1 MNPTPTT
8 ETPVTA
14 RRPHYEMVY
23 EILPAP
29 GEHPVRVHALA
40 QQLPLTLAEVS
51 AALQVLKRDGRAVN
65 PRGRKTN
72 SWTRDEPA
80 PAPVEPEAHPEL
92 PAPSE
97 VDPRILEVERHLA
110 RIEGALA
117 GISSRL
123 DEAIELLEQSAE
135 REKIIV
141 GSVTPAKEALR

>member
-1 MNPTPTT
+1 MTPRP
-8 ETPVTA
+8 EAPVAA

-23 EILPAP
+23 EILPEP
-29 GEHPVRVHALA
+29 GENPIRVHALA
-40 QQLPLTLAEVS
+40 QKLPLTLAEVS

-80 PAPVEPEAHPEL
+80 PAEPEAQPEL

-117 GISSRL
+117 GLSSRL

-141 GSVTPAKEALR
+141 GSVASTGEVLR

>member
-1 MNPTPTT
+1 MTPRP
-8 ETPVTA
+8 ETPVAA

-23 EILPAP
+23 EILPGP
-29 GEHPVRVHALA
+29 GENPIRVHALA
-40 QQLPLTLAEVS
+40 QKLPLTLAEVS

-72 SWTRDEPA
+72 SWTRDVPA
-80 PAPVEPEAHPEL
+80 PAEPEAQPEL

-117 GISSRL
+117 GLSSRL

-141 GSVTPAKEALR
+141 GSVTSTGEVLR

>member
-1 MNPTPTT
+1 MTPRP
-8 ETPVTA
+8 ETPVAA

-23 EILPAP
+23 EILPEP
-29 GEHPVRVHALA
+29 GENPIRVHALA
-40 QQLPLTLAEVS
+40 QKLPLTLAEVS

-72 SWTRDEPA
+72 SWTRDAPA
-80 PAPVEPEAHPEL
+80 PAEPEAQPEL

-117 GISSRL
+117 GLSSRL

-141 GSVTPAKEALR
+141 GSVTSTGEVLR

>member
-1 MNPTPTT
+1 MTPRP
-8 ETPVTA
+8 ETPVAA

-23 EILPAP
+23 EVLPEP
-29 GEHPVRVHALA
+29 GENPIRVHALA
-40 QQLPLTLAEVS
+40 QKLPLTLAEVS

-72 SWTRDEPA
+72 SWTRDVPA
-80 PAPVEPEAHPEL
+80 PAEPEAQPEL

-97 VDPRILEVERHLA
+97 VDPRILEVERHLS

-117 GISSRL
+117 GLSSRL

-141 GSVTPAKEALR
+141 GSVTSTGEVLR

>member
-1 MNPTPTT
+1 MNPTPAT

-29 GEHPVRVHALA
+29 GEHPIRVHALA

-80 PAPVEPEAHPEL
+80 PAEPEAQPEL

-141 GSVTPAKEALR
+141 GSVTPAKETLR

>member
-1 MNPTPTT
+1 MTPRP
-8 ETPVTA
+8 EAPVAA

-23 EILPAP
+23 EILPEP
-29 GEHPVRVHALA
+29 GENPIRVHALA
-40 QQLPLTLAEVS
+40 QKLPLTLAEVS

-72 SWTRDEPA
+72 SWTRDVPA
-80 PAPVEPEAHPEL
+80 PAEPEAQPEL

-117 GISSRL
+117 GLSSRL

-141 GSVTPAKEALR
+141 GSVTSTGEVLR

>member
-1 MNPTPTT
+1 MTPRP
-8 ETPVTA
+8 ETPVAA

-23 EILPAP
+23 EILPEP
-29 GEHPVRVHALA
+29 GENPIRVHALA
-40 QQLPLTLAEVS
+40 QKLPLTLAEVS

-72 SWTRDEPA
+72 SWTRDVPA
-80 PAPVEPEAHPEL
+80 PAEPEAQPEL

-97 VDPRILEVERHLA
+97 VDPRILEVERHLS

-117 GISSRL
+117 GLSSRL

-141 GSVTPAKEALR
+141 GSVTSTGEVLR

>member
-1 MNPTPTT
+1 MTPRP
-8 ETPVTA
+8 EAPVAA

-23 EILPAP
+23 EILPEP
-29 GEHPVRVHALA
+29 GENPIRVHALA
-40 QQLPLTLAEVS
+40 QKLPLTLAEVS

-65 PRGRKTN
+65 PRGRKPN
-72 SWTRDEPA
+72 SRTRDEPA
-80 PAPVEPEAHPEL
+80 PVAPEAQPAL

-123 DEAIELLEQSAE
+123 DAAIELLEQSAE

-141 GSVTPAKEALR
+141 GSVTPTAEALR

>member
-1 MNPTPTT
+1 MTPRP
-8 ETPVTA
+8 ETPVAA

-23 EILPAP
+23 EILPEP
-29 GEHPVRVHALA
+29 GENPIRVHALA
-40 QQLPLTLAEVS
+40 QKLPLTLAEVS

-72 SWTRDEPA
+72 SWTRDAPA
-80 PAPVEPEAHPEL
+80 PAEPEAQPEL

-97 VDPRILEVERHLA
+97 VDPRILEVERHLS

-117 GISSRL
+117 GLSSRL

-141 GSVTPAKEALR
+141 GSVTSTGEVLR

>member
-1 MNPTPTT
+1 MTPRP
-8 ETPVTA
+8 ETPVAA

-23 EILPAP
+23 EILPEP
-29 GEHPVRVHALA
+29 GENPIRVHALA
-40 QQLPLTLAEVS
+40 QKLPLTLAEVS

-72 SWTRDEPA
+72 SWTRDVPA
-80 PAPVEPEAHPEL
+80 PAEPEAQPEL

-117 GISSRL
+117 GLSSRL

-141 GSVTPAKEALR
+141 GSVTSTGEVLR